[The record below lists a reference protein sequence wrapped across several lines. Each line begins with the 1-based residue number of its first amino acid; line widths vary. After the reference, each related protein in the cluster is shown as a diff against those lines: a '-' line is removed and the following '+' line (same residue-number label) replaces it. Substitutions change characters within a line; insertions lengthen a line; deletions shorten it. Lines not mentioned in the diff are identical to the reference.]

1 MVQKERLQNL
11 TFCIVNYNG
20 EKYLKETLCS
30 ILVQKKE
37 SDEILLIDNASE
49 DKSLEIVRVEFP
61 EVNVTK
67 LDKNYGPGTARN
79 IGFKEA
85 THDNILFIDNDVSL
99 SPDCS
104 SQLMKMLNENP
115 SAVVAMPRI
124 LYANEKNKIQYD
136 GADSHFLGLMILYNA
151 NQPLGGSSNMN
162 RKNGSL
168 VTACFLVDRKKWGS
182 GIPFD
187 DTFFFN
193 YEDHDFGLRTRTLG
207 HEIVSIPSAYCYHRE
222 GTAGLSFREGGNYS
236 KMRVF
241 CLIRNR
247 WLIILKNYELKTILL
262 LTPVFIIYE
271 IFQIAGVIKK
281 GWMIRW
287 LKASFWIIFNSNKIF
302 LKRRAIQ
309 KARVIPDREILK
321 GGLIPFT
328 AELTKSSLE
337 ITAINFLDFITGAYW
352 NQIKRFI

>member
-1 MVQKERLQNL
+1 
-11 TFCIVNYNG
+11 VNYNG
-20 EKYLKETLCS
+20 EKYLRENLSS
-30 ILVQKKE
+30 ILIQKKE
-37 SDEILLIDNASE
+37 FDEILLIDNASY
-49 DKSLEIVRVEFP
+49 DGGLEIVRVEFP
-61 EVNVTK
+61 EVK
-67 LDKNYGPGTARN
+67 IIKFDKNYGPGTARN
-79 IGFKEA
+79 TGFKKA
-85 THDNILFIDNDVSL
+85 ANDYILFIDNDVIL
-99 SPDCS
+99 SSDCANK
-104 SQLMKMLNENP
+104 LLDTLNKNP
-115 SAVVAMPRI
+115 SAAIVMPRV
-124 LYANEKNKIQYD
+124 LYAQEKTKIQYD
-136 GADSHFLGLMILYNA
+136 GADCHFLGHMILYN
-151 NQPLGGSSNMN
+151 GN
-162 RKNGSL
+162 RDSDVLKKIPKKINSL
-168 VTACFLVDRKKWGS
+168 VTACFLIDREKLQGS
-182 GIPFD
+182 NPFD
-187 DTFFFN
+187 ETFFFN
-193 YEDHDFGLRTRTLG
+193 YEDHDFGLRIRILG
-207 HEIVSIPSAYCYHRE
+207 NEILSIPAALCYHRE

-236 KMRVF
+236 NMRVF

-271 IFQIAGVIKK
+271 IFQLAGVIKK

-337 ITAINFLDFITGAYW
+337 ITAKNFLDFITGAYW